1 MPGKNAHILCGA
13 AVGIATFF
21 ALGGTSDEKP
31 ASHGLTTALAGVAG
45 DCLPDFL
52 EELSPATI
60 PLSAI
65 IGSRLPDLIEP
76 ATSPNHRQF
85 FHSWLV
91 FGATAAAIK
100 ALCDWKPLTPKE
112 QHIRRLLISLLA
124 GYSSHLFLDALT
136 TKSLPFVGNA

>member
-1 MPGKNAHILCGA
+1 MPGKNAHMVCGA
-13 AVGIATFF
+13 AVGVATFF
-21 ALGGTSDEKP
+21 FLGGADDEKP
-31 ASHGLTTALAGVAG
+31 VSHGLATALAGVAG
-45 DCLPDFL
+45 DRLPDLL

-65 IGSRLPDLIEP
+65 LGSRLPDLIEP

-91 FGATAAAIK
+91 FGVTGSMIK
-100 ALCDWKPLTPKE
+100 ALWDWKPLTADGR
-112 QHIRRLLISLLA
+112 HTRRLSISLLV

-136 TKSLPFVGNA
+136 TKSLPFFGNA